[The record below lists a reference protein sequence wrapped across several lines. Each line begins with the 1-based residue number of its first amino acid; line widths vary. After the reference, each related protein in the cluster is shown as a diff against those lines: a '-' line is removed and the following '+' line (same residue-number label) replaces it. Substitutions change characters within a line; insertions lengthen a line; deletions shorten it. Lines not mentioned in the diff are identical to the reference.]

1 MQEFKL
7 EVLIEDIN
15 ELNGILYEDIK
26 DLLDSKE
33 NIENVLF
40 TTKLIFSNNEELV
53 EFMNKLMQFGY
64 EDMAFDYV
72 EHIYDKAVFDFSK
85 LKTYENSNK

>member
-1 MQEFKL
+1 MQGFKL

-15 ELNGILYEDIK
+15 ELDGILYEDIK

-40 TTKLIFSNNEELV
+40 TTKLIFSSNEELV

>member
-15 ELNGILYEDIK
+15 ELDGILYEDIK

>member
-1 MQEFKL
+1 M

-15 ELNGILYEDIK
+15 ELDGILYEDIK

>member
-7 EVLIEDIN
+7 EMLLEDIN
-15 ELNGILYEDIK
+15 ELDGILYEDIK
-26 DLLDSKE
+26 DILYSKE

-40 TTKLIFSNNEELV
+40 TTKLIFSSNEELV

-72 EHIYDKAVFDFSK
+72 EHIYDKMVFDFSK